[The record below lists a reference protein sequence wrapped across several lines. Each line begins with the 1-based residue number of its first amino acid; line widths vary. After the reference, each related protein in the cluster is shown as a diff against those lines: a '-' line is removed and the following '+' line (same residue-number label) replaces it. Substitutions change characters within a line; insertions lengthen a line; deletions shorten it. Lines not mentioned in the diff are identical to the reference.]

1 MKIKSAV
8 LSALVVLLTAS
19 VAQANLSAVAISA
32 DQVVECAPKK

>member
-19 VAQANLSAVAISA
+19 IAQANLSAVTINA
-32 DQVVECAPKK
+32 DQVVECTPKR